1 MSTSGDVAVAKAH
14 HTQRGTMEMIYATG
28 PDADLRAAIQ
38 RWMRAHVIP
47 ALAERGVPVA
57 AMATD
62 TPDEQWQATIDRLMA
77 AAESWRDRELVG
89 LIASVLE
96 PHPRWTLD
104 APASLPDALIMRLG
118 LRQVV
123 SLARA
128 DETVLAALVA
138 NHPRI
143 AAMDA
148 AMDAIKLAQS
158 EIAGIDWS
166 PEAQRLAWAAAKA
179 ADAAGLS
186 VTIDTCPDGLRLMI
200 IDNDDDEVLLN
211 APHRAGI
218 DQEGYRVRDVDLRPI
233 ITEILALDAALP
245 HDRDAVWPRG
255 ASERREE
262 LYVRAW
268 HMAKAARWRTGV
280 DHDPTDS
287 KRPVVAVI
295 VLPSG
300 VQLRGHVR
308 RGAIPE
314 KNADVIPW
322 DGRPRDLAGIV
333 AWLVG

>member
-1 MSTSGDVAVAKAH
+1 
-14 HTQRGTMEMIYATG
+14 METTYAR
-28 PDADLRAAIQ
+28 DDLRATIQ

-57 AMATD
+57 AMASMSTS
-62 TPDEQWQATIDRLMA
+62 DERWQATVDQLMA

-89 LIASVLE
+89 LIASVLD
-96 PHPRWTLD
+96 PHPRWTMD
-104 APASLPDALIMRLG
+104 GASSLTDALIMRLG
-118 LRQVV
+118 LRQVIT
-123 SLARA
+123 LARNDKAVLEAMVA
-128 DETVLAALVA
+128 D
-138 NHPRI
+138 HPKV

-148 AMDAIKLAQS
+148 ALDAIKLAQN

-166 PEAQRLAWAAAKA
+166 PEAQRLAWAATKPAE
-179 ADAAGLS
+179 AAGLS

-200 IDNDDDEVLLN
+200 IDNDDDKVLLN
-211 APHRAGI
+211 APYRGGV
-218 DQEGYRVRDVDLRPI
+218 DQDGYRVRDVDLRPVVA
-233 ITEILALDAALP
+233 EILALDASLP
-245 HDRDAVWPRG
+245 HDRDAVWPDG
-255 ASERREE
+255 VSKRREE

-268 HMAKAARWRTGV
+268 YMARAAKWRDMYQDHAAGWQVGV
-280 DHDPTDS
+280 DHDPTDT

-322 DGRPRDLAGIV
+322 DGRPRDLAGIA
-333 AWLVG
+333 AWLVQG